1 MSVTRN
7 IRTPPC
13 LELCQCSGAFE
24 DVESSGALESGTA
37 APHSKTQSR
46 PLGATAQRHESR
58 ITHQPL
64 PRISPLLLR
73 WFTWYCRGYIRR
85 HFHSVR
91 VSINGLPPDVAGQPL
106 VVYTNHASWWD
117 PLVGLVVK
125 DAYFPD
131 RNLYAPIDAAM
142 LQRYRMF
149 AKLGFFGVEQGT
161 RRGAVQF
168 LRTSEAILC
177 RTDSLLAITPQG
189 RFADVRERPLR
200 FQSGLGRVAA
210 QVENVVFL
218 PMATEFVFWEERLPE
233 ILVRF
238 GEPVLINGSTRR
250 DQSYEEL
257 SAHLEEKLTVAL
269 DALSVEAQRRDA
281 SDFRTILRGGAGQ
294 GGVYDWWRRAKAKLR
309 GETFQKEHGR
319 R

>member
-7 IRTPPC
+7 IRTPPS
-13 LELCQCSGAFE
+13 LGLRQCSSAFE
-24 DVESSGALESGTA
+24 DVGSSGELESGAA
-37 APHSKTQSR
+37 APHSKTLSR
-46 PLGATAQRHESR
+46 PSR
-58 ITHQPL
+58 AKGQPHSSRLTHHPL

-73 WFTWYCRGYIRR
+73 WFTWYCRGYICR
-85 HFHSVR
+85 HFHSLR
-91 VSINGLPPDVAGQPL
+91 VSINGLPPDAAGHP
-106 VVYTNHASWWD
+106 VVIYTNHASWWD
-117 PLVGLVVK
+117 PLVGLIIK
-125 DAYFPD
+125 DACFPD

-161 RRGAVQF
+161 QRGAVQF
-168 LRTSEAILC
+168 LRTSEEVLRRA
-177 RTDSLLAITPQG
+177 DSLLAITPQS
-189 RFADVRERPLR
+189 RFADVRERPLGFR
-200 FQSGLGRVAA
+200 SGLGRVAA

-250 DQSYEEL
+250 DQSHEEL

-309 GETFQKEHGR
+309 GEAFHKEHGR
-319 R
+319 S